1 MTTKLYIT
9 HPTFN
14 FNSVNKNSILLDN
27 INTKLT
33 STEYH
38 TSLGDLTIHELLS
51 IVHNFNSIEYVDNN
65 FIKDEEITI
74 DTLNFLSYVNTSMR
88 VNNFLDAEVLSFAE
102 HPDIKSDYKTSTLWV
117 YGCSHSHGTGLNHN
131 SKPYGIHLAE
141 GLNLPLKLITKPGS
155 STHWSLRQLINSN
168 LKKTDIVV
176 WQITNPY
183 RLSYFNG
190 KQVTEVVL
198 SYCNNRT
205 LIETY
210 KDEQCFFLQMSYVN
224 IGVQYLRSI
233 GVKFIVVSVDSR
245 DMKFNHA
252 YSKYP
257 EFYCATNFAVDR
269 GSDNLHF
276 GPLSHKNLA
285 NVLLSRIQLLD
296 V

>member
-1 MTTKLYIT
+1 MMTKLYIT

-38 TSLGDLTIHELLS
+38 TTLADLTIHELLS
-51 IVHNFNSIEYVDNN
+51 IVHYFDSIEYIDNN

-74 DTLNFLSYVNTSMR
+74 DTLNFLSYVNTMH
-88 VNNFLDAEVLSFAE
+88 VNNFLGDEVLSFAE
-102 HPDIKSDYKTSTLWV
+102 HSDINSSYSKSTLWV

-131 SKPYGIHLAE
+131 SKPYGNHLAE

-168 LKKTDIVV
+168 LKKDDIVV
-176 WQITNPY
+176 WQITSPY
-183 RLSYFNG
+183 RLSFFNG
-190 KQVTEVVL
+190 KHVQEIVL
-198 SYCNNRT
+198 ANCNNRT

-210 KDEQCFFLQMSYVN
+210 TNEQCFFLQLSYVN

-233 GVKFIVVSVDSR
+233 GVKFIVLCVDSR
-245 DMKFNHA
+245 DMEFNYR

-285 NVLLSRIQLLD
+285 NTLLNRVQLLD